1 MKLNE
6 VEKFEEFLSESFGD
20 GVHIRELRLS
30 NEETE
35 YIKKTYPMAVFN
47 KSLQKETSDG
57 KNWYKV
63 TLLPPTKKNNH
74 DEITAIKQENIKLKR
89 EIEVLRRTM
98 KINKSK

>member
-35 YIKKTYPMAVFN
+35 YIKKIYPKAIFN
-47 KSLQKETSDG
+47 KSFQKKTTDG
-57 KNWYKV
+57 KSWYKV
-63 TLLPPTKKNNH
+63 TLLPPTKIDNQ
-74 DEITAIKQENIKLKR
+74 DEMIAIKQENLKLKQ

-98 KINKSK
+98 KIDSTK

>member
-6 VEKFEEFLSESFGD
+6 VERFEEFLSESFGD

-35 YIKKTYPMAVFN
+35 YIKKTYPKAIFN
-47 KSLQKETSDG
+47 KSFQKETLDE

-63 TLLPPTKKNNH
+63 TLLPPTKKDNQ
-74 DEITAIKQENIKLKR
+74 DEITAIQQENLRLKQ

-98 KINKSK
+98 KVDKGK